1 MSKDYRLIKNCKAG
15 SEKAFD
21 EIYYSY
27 YRLVFYQAYQVLN
40 NKDDAEDVMQN
51 TFIKFMRG
59 INDIDDNSNLKQLLS
74 TIAKNLAI
82 DEYRRKENI
91 SNKTTCVE
99 NVDSIGSVSDRYSES
114 EILIS
119 LRGALEKD
127 EAKVFVLKVVY
138 DYTFKEIA
146 EDLNVTLNVVE
157 AKYYKALKKVKAYYK
172 DR

>member
-91 SNKTTCVE
+91 SNKTTYIE
-99 NVDSIGSVSDRYSES
+99 NVDSIESVSDRYSES

-119 LRGALEKD
+119 LRGTLEKD

>member
-91 SNKTTCVE
+91 SNKTTYIE

-119 LRGALEKD
+119 LRGTLEKD

>member
-1 MSKDYRLIKNCKAG
+1 MGRDSRLIKLCKRG

-40 NKDDAEDVMQN
+40 NKEDAEDVMQN
-51 TFIKFMRG
+51 TFLKFMNG
-59 INDIDDNSNLKQLLS
+59 INEVDENSNLKQYLS

-82 DEYRRKENI
+82 DGYRRK
-91 SNKTTCVE
+91 KRQE
-99 NVDSIGSVSDRYSES
+99 NVDDVDSITSSNDRYSES
-114 EILIS
+114 DILIS
-119 LRGALEKD
+119 LRGTLERD
-127 EAKVFVLKVVY
+127 EARIFVLKVVY

-146 EDLNVTLNVVE
+146 QELEVTLNVME
-157 AKYYKALKKVKAYYK
+157 AKYYKALKKVKAHYK